1 MRRRAAAAATVA
13 LMAWAS
19 AACSDDSEG
28 SFGGSGGSLTD
39 DSAAV
44 EEPDAG
50 VAEPETEPEAESEAE
65 SEAEPEA
72 EGGSGGSSALD
83 DFVAE
88 VDASVEDALGPMAD
102 SYSDVRVE
110 AVPPSGIEYIY
121 VFAEEVDPD
130 EATAQFD
137 SSASMLETTFENQ
150 VAPSMEQAGIESPS
164 ATWTYQN
171 PDGSEIWSRTFS

>member
-13 LMAWAS
+13 LVAWAS
-19 AACSDDSEG
+19 AGCSDDSEG

-39 DSAAV
+39 DSSAV
-44 EEPDAG
+44 EEPDTG
-50 VAEPETEPEAESEAE
+50 VAEPEAETEPE
-65 SEAEPEA
+65 SEAEPED
-72 EGGSGGSSALD
+72 EGGSGGSTVLD

-102 SYSDVRVE
+102 AYSDVRVE

-150 VAPSMEQAGIESPS
+150 VAPSMEQAGIDSPS

>member
-13 LMAWAS
+13 LVAWAS
-19 AACSDDSEG
+19 AGCSDDSEG

-44 EEPDAG
+44 EEPDTG
-50 VAEPETEPEAESEAE
+50 VAEPEAETEPE
-65 SEAEPEA
+65 SEAEPED
-72 EGGSGGSSALD
+72 EGGSGGSTVLD

-102 SYSDVRVE
+102 AYSDVRVE

-150 VAPSMEQAGIESPS
+150 VAPSMEQAGIDSPS

>member
-13 LMAWAS
+13 LVAWAS
-19 AACSDDSEG
+19 AGCSDDSEG

-39 DSAAV
+39 DSSAV
-44 EEPDAG
+44 EEPDTG
-50 VAEPETEPEAESEAE
+50 VPETETETEAE
-65 SEAEPEA
+65 SEAEPED
-72 EGGSGGSSALD
+72 EGGSGGSTVLD

-88 VDASVEDALGPMAD
+88 VDAGVEDALGPMAD
-102 SYSDVRVE
+102 AYSDVRVE

-150 VAPSMEQAGIESPS
+150 VAPSMEQAGIDSPS